1 MNHFPFAVRS
11 RVAAGVLAAVTLTM
25 GLSACAPLIVGGAV
39 GGALVAVDRRTS
51 GAQLDD
57 QGIELRSNNRLKDE
71 LGDARAR
78 VAVTSYNRRVLLTG
92 EAASEAV
99 KTQITQIV
107 SGVSNVREVI
117 NELGVTNSPT
127 LKERATDT
135 RGRQR
140 PRCHRLQGGHGARHG
155 VLDGPGDSARSRPRH
170 RHCTQHSGCVARG
183 ARARDHHRAGTR
195 QHAAPPR
202 CQRSEVIQKQRLWRC
217 FYFSRLIRLDVSRRL
232 PPMACTSA

>member
-1 MNHFPFAVRS
+1 MNHVPFAVRS
-11 RVAAGVLAAVTLTM
+11 RVVAGLLAAVTLTTV
-25 GLSACAPLIVGGAV
+25 LSACAPLIVGGAV

-107 SGVSNVREVI
+107 SGVPNVREVI

-135 RGRQR
+135 LITGRLKAALVDAKDLAASAFKVVTERGTVYLMGRVTQR
-140 PRCHRLQGGHGARHG
+140 EADRATDLARNI
-155 VLDGPGDSARSRPRH
+155 PG
-170 RHCTQHSGCVARG
+170 
-183 ARARDHHRAGTR
+183 
-195 QHAAPPR
+195 
-202 CQRSEVIQKQRLWRC
+202 
-217 FYFSRLIRLDVSRRL
+217 VSRVVRTFEIITEQEL
-232 PPMACTSA
+232 ANLQPRPAANEAK

>member
-1 MNHFPFAVRS
+1 MSHFPFAVRS
-11 RVAAGVLAAVTLTM
+11 RVAAAALAAMTLTV

-107 SGVSNVREVI
+107 SGVSNVREVV

-135 RGRQR
+135 LVTGRLKASLVDSKDLAASAFKVVTERGTVYLMGRVTQR
-140 PRCHRLQGGHGARHG
+140 EADRATDLARNT
-155 VLDGPGDSARSRPRH
+155 PG
-170 RHCTQHSGCVARG
+170 
-183 ARARDHHRAGTR
+183 
-195 QHAAPPR
+195 
-202 CQRSEVIQKQRLWRC
+202 
-217 FYFSRLIRLDVSRRL
+217 VSRVVRVFEIITEQEL
-232 PPMACTSA
+232 ANMQPRPAANEAK

>member
-1 MNHFPFAVRS
+1 MSHFPFALRS
-11 RVAAGVLAAVTLTM
+11 RVAAAVLAAMTLSV

-57 QGIELRSNNRLKDE
+57 QGIELRANNRLKDE

-107 SGVSNVREVI
+107 SGVSNVRDVI
-117 NELGVTNSPT
+117 NELGVTSSPT
-127 LKERATDT
+127 LKERASDTLITGRLKASLVDAKDLAASAFKVVTERGTVYLMGRVTQREADRATDLARNTPGVT
-135 RGRQR
+135 RVVRTFEIITDQELANMQPR
-140 PRCHRLQGGHGARHG
+140 P
-155 VLDGPGDSARSRPRH
+155 
-170 RHCTQHSGCVARG
+170 
-183 ARARDHHRAGTR
+183 
-195 QHAAPPR
+195 AAN
-202 CQRSEVIQKQRLWRC
+202 EAK
-217 FYFSRLIRLDVSRRL
+217 
-232 PPMACTSA
+232 

>member
-1 MNHFPFAVRS
+1 MSHFRFAVRS
-11 RVAAGVLAAVTLTM
+11 RVAAAVLAAMTLTV

-107 SGVSNVREVI
+107 SGVSNVREVV

-135 RGRQR
+135 LVTGRLKASLVDSKDLAASAFKVVTERGTVYLMGRVTQR
-140 PRCHRLQGGHGARHG
+140 EADRATDLARNT
-155 VLDGPGDSARSRPRH
+155 PG
-170 RHCTQHSGCVARG
+170 
-183 ARARDHHRAGTR
+183 
-195 QHAAPPR
+195 
-202 CQRSEVIQKQRLWRC
+202 
-217 FYFSRLIRLDVSRRL
+217 VSRVVRVFEIITEQEL
-232 PPMACTSA
+232 ANMQPRPAANEAK